1 MKDAFGVSKMA
12 PKTPPQP
19 SALLHGLNGNK
30 TPVRVLG
37 QHAKDHFWVLHQGD
51 RTLVHRNRLT
61 FIKRK
66 I

>member
-1 MKDAFGVSKMA
+1 MKDAFGVSKMS
-12 PKTPPQP
+12 PKKPPV

-37 QHAKDHFWVLHQGD
+37 QHTKDHFWVHHQGD
-51 RTLVHRNRLT
+51 RTLVHRSRLT